1 MARYLVT
8 GGAGFIGSHI
18 AESLL
23 REGHHVRVLD
33 NLATGRKGNLDALS
47 AVGAGSRFEWIE
59 GDVRSIETCRR
70 ACDGVDFVI
79 HQAALPSVQRSIL
92 DPIETNEVNVGGFVA
107 LLKAAHE
114 TGVRRVVAASSS
126 SIYGDTPTLPKSED
140 MPPAPLS
147 PYATSKVAAES
158 YARVFAK
165 TFGLPTVSLR
175 YFNVFGPRQ
184 DPTSAYAA
192 VIPAFIDAVMSG
204 RNPTI
209 YGTGEQSRDF
219 TYVDNVVR
227 ANLDA
232 CTRGDGGGEAINIAG
247 GSRCTLLELL
257 AAIGRATDTRPTPQF
272 LPRRP
277 GDVMHS
283 LAAIEAARRLIGY
296 EPTVGLEEGLGRTV
310 EHFKRESVL
319 RRTG

>member
-126 SIYGDTPTLPKSED
+126 SIYGDTPTLPKS
-140 MPPAPLS
+140 
-147 PYATSKVAAES
+147 
-158 YARVFAK
+158 
-165 TFGLPTVSLR
+165 
-175 YFNVFGPRQ
+175 
-184 DPTSAYAA
+184 
-192 VIPAFIDAVMSG
+192 
-204 RNPTI
+204 
-209 YGTGEQSRDF
+209 
-219 TYVDNVVR
+219 
-227 ANLDA
+227 
-232 CTRGDGGGEAINIAG
+232 
-247 GSRCTLLELL
+247 
-257 AAIGRATDTRPTPQF
+257 
-272 LPRRP
+272 
-277 GDVMHS
+277 
-283 LAAIEAARRLIGY
+283 
-296 EPTVGLEEGLGRTV
+296 
-310 EHFKRESVL
+310 
-319 RRTG
+319 